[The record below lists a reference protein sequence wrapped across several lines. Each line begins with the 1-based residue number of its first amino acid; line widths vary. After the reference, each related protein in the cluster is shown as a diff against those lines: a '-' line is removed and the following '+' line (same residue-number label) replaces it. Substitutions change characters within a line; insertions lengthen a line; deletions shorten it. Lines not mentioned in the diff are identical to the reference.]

1 MKFDKSRIYTA
12 VNANELKSGDKVI
25 VSNNLYLL
33 IEKVKER
40 SKEFIRKIREIKPN
54 YYESRF
60 QITTGEMFI
69 LAYLIERAEASD
81 KK

>member
-1 MKFDKSRIYTA
+1 MKFDKSRVYTA
-12 VNANELKSGDKVI
+12 LNADELNIDDKVI

-33 IEKVKER
+33 MKKVRECNKE
-40 SKEFIRKIREIKPN
+40 SIRKIREIKPN

-69 LAYLIERAEASD
+69 LAYLVER
-81 KK
+81 KKEE